1 MRIAVEIGVLLPV
14 VASTARLRAAG
25 LISAGPLAWIRGI
38 LAAGVLL
45 AGAWAAVVLAA
56 ARRLSPR
63 MGISGIL
70 AAGILAAG
78 V

>member
-45 AGAWAAVVLAA
+45 AGA
-56 ARRLSPR
+56 
-63 MGISGIL
+63 
-70 AAGILAAG
+70 
-78 V
+78 